1 MDEEIKEK
9 VKKFFKEHIDDV
21 PDVFRETI
29 NNDDFY
35 NVNNVW
41 VLTIMALVLANK
53 NYKKEDD

>member
-21 PDVFRETI
+21 PDVFKETI
-29 NNDDFY
+29 DNDDFY
-35 NVNNVW
+35 NVDNVW

>member
-29 NNDDFY
+29 NNNDFY
-35 NVNNVW
+35 NVDNVW